1 MTSAAD
7 PRARMASL
15 RMSAFLTAIVGL
27 GAFSIDTFLPSLP
40 AMMRALGGGAAQAQ
54 LTVTLFLASFAGAQ
68 LLFGPLSDRFG
79 RRAALLGGLALY
91 LAGAGLSLAAP
102 TLPVLVLARVVQGL
116 GGGSGPVLSRAIVR
130 DVHPPHEAARVL
142 SLMAVAQAV
151 APMVAP
157 VLGGALQ
164 AWWGWR
170 APFAFMAALG
180 LAFLAVALAALEE
193 TSPHH
198 GPRPAA
204 APRPALWA
212 GVRTL
217 ARHRAFLGFLLA
229 LTLVFSGQFAFIS
242 GSAFVCMGVLGM
254 SPRAYGLAF
263 ALVAFGIM
271 TGSFLAARLARRLGP
286 ERVIR
291 RGAALAAASGVA
303 MAALVAAARPSVPGI
318 LGPMVLFAIGVGAVM
333 PSAFA
338 GGIAPFPHMA
348 GLASAV
354 LGFAQMTGAAAYS
367 IAVSRFY
374 DGTARPMAYAIA
386 CAGLACLASVLAL
399 RPRRGRP
406 EGAMTPPCASSTP

>member
-1 MTSAAD
+1 MAD
-7 PRARMASL
+7 PCDRRHARMASL
-15 RMSAFLTAIVGL
+15 PMSVFLTAIVGL

-40 AMMRALGGGAAQAQ
+40 AMMRALRGDAATAQ

-68 LLFGPLSDRFG
+68 LVFGPLSDRFG
-79 RRAALLGGLALY
+79 RRAALLGGLVLY
-91 LAGAGLSLAAP
+91 LAGAAGSLLAP
-102 TLPVLVLARVVQGL
+102 SLPALVAARVVQGL
-116 GGGSGPVLSRAIVR
+116 GGGSGPVLSRTIVR

-157 VLGGALQ
+157 VVGGVLQ
-164 AWWGWR
+164 ARWGWR
-170 APFAFMAALG
+170 AAFAFMAALG
-180 LAFLAVALAALEE
+180 LAFLAAALGALEE

-204 APRPALWA
+204 NRRVGLRA
-212 GVRTL
+212 GAAEL

-242 GSAFVCMGVLGM
+242 GSAGGCMGVLGL
-254 SPRAYGLAF
+254 SARAYGFAF

-271 TGSFLAARLARRLGP
+271 TGSFLAARYARRLGP

-291 RGAALAAASGVA
+291 RGAALAAASGLA
-303 MAALVAAARPSVPGI
+303 MAGLVAAGRVSAPGI
-318 LGPMVLFAIGVGAVM
+318 LGPMYLYAVGVGAVM
-333 PSAFA
+333 PNAFA

-348 GLASAV
+348 GLASAL
-354 LGFAQMTGAAAYS
+354 LGFAQMTGAALYS

-374 DGTARPMAYAIA
+374 DGTARPMAFAIA
-386 CAGLACLASVLAL
+386 CAGVACLVSALAL
-399 RPRRGRP
+399 RRTGP
-406 EGAMTPPCASSTP
+406 ERDKTAPCASSTR